1 MYYVYILKTSG
12 GTYYTGQTNN
22 LEVRLKQHKSKG
34 SKSAKYLRRFE
45 SFELVYVE
53 ECKSRSEALKKEIKL
68 KQKSHLFKKS
78 LSFQA
83 TESCSL

>member
-45 SFELVYVE
+45 SFELVYTE
-53 ECKSRSEALKKEIKL
+53 EYPTRSEALKREMVI
-68 KQKSHLFKKS
+68 KQKPHSFKKS
-78 LSFQA
+78 LTKQ
-83 TESCSL
+83 